1 MLMKRTDGRKADEL
15 RPIKMKVGVLKQADG
30 SAMVTIGKTVAIAA
44 AYGPREL
51 NPRHR
56 QESDRAIL
64 QSNYTMAPF
73 STKERVRPGPSR
85 RSTEISKVTREA
97 LEPALFLKDFP
108 RTTIDVYIVI
118 LQANAG
124 TRTAGI
130 NAASM
135 ALADAGIQM
144 RDLVTSIAAGKI
156 EGHYMLDLTGDEE
169 EVTDCDLPI
178 AYMPREKK
186 FTLLQMDGRISKED
200 MKNII
205 KLAVKGCETLYEH
218 QRRALLEKWSKE
230 GFE

>member
-1 MLMKRTDGRKADEL
+1 MKRADNRKLDEM
-15 RPIKMKVGVLKQADG
+15 RPVKMKVGVLKQADG
-30 SAMVTIGKTVAIAA
+30 SAMVSIGKTIAIAA
-44 AYGPREL
+44 VYGPREL

-56 QESDRAIL
+56 RESDRAIL
-64 QSNYTMAPF
+64 QCNYTMAPF

-108 RTTIDVYIVI
+108 RTTVDLYIVI
-118 LQANAG
+118 LQADAG

-130 NAASM
+130 NAASL

-144 RDLVTSIAAGKI
+144 RDLVVSIAAGKI
-156 EGHYMLDLTGDEE
+156 GKEYVLDLAGDEE
-169 EVTDCDLPI
+169 ETTECDLPI

-186 FTLLQMDGRISKED
+186 FTLLQMDGIISKED
-200 MKNII
+200 IKNII
-205 KLAVKGCETLYEH
+205 NLAVKGCEKLYEH
-218 QRRALLEKWSKE
+218 QKKALLEKWSKE